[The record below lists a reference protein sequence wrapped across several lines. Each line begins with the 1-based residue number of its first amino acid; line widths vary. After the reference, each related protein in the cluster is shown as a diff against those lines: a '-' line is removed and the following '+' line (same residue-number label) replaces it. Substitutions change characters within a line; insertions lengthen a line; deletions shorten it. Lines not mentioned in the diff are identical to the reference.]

1 MIRLA
6 TCRSINRSVKIVAS
20 TTTQQLQVRA
30 FTNSSV
36 NYGKSF
42 SKKSTYDSSKNKKGA
57 GKDLNFSKLL
67 IKSNFKSR
75 AKDQEIIN
83 TYENFSI
90 NSINNE
96 LNHNKIFKYSES
108 ILKKLYISGSFVSN
122 QYNELYSKPI
132 TLLRELETN
141 KILEFFNS
149 TLNNQSKENRL
160 ILTGESG
167 SGKSTLITQFQS
179 LVLENEN
186 SILLPLTNTES
197 LVNGKFDFKLN
208 QESNLYD
215 QQRISK
221 VLLRKFKNLNEDN
234 LKKIKLSND
243 YTPKLESPTSTSS
256 SASNGL
262 PIFKKG
268 ESSLFELIEYSLK
281 NSSKIN
287 NTLVFVKTIEELTIQ
302 SNFNVYLTIDNFN
315 ALTQFSMTKYRDT
328 KNRFIYFQNFQIIK
342 TLTDLISGELSFQKG
357 GVLLSTSGL
366 YKNNDTIKVAV
377 NEIEPNHYSKFN
389 EWDKNFTNKLNSNNG
404 LQNLKISNFNLPQIK
419 SLMNEFFKLN
429 LIHNEYNLNE
439 NLINLNNDNELF
451 LNKFSE
457 KKYIISGNGNPRSL
471 IKSCVFSYV

>member
-6 TCRSINRSVKIVAS
+6 TGRSINRSVKIVAS
-20 TTTQQLQVRA
+20 TATSTTQVRA

-42 SKKSTYDSSKNKKGA
+42 SKKSTYDSSKNKKGS

-67 IKSNFKSR
+67 IKSNFKSK

-96 LNHNKIFKYSES
+96 LNNNKIFKYNEL

-141 KILEFFNS
+141 KILEFFNN
-149 TLNNQSKENRL
+149 TLNNESKKNRL

-221 VLLRKFKNLNEDN
+221 NLLRKFKSLNEDN

-243 YTPKLESPTSTSS
+243 YTPKLESPTNSS
-256 SASNGL
+256 SISNGL
-262 PIFKKG
+262 QTFQKNESMKKVEINPI
-268 ESSLFELIEYSLK
+268 IPP
-281 NSSKIN
+281 
-287 NTLVFVKTIEELTIQ
+287 
-302 SNFNVYLTIDNFN
+302 
-315 ALTQFSMTKYRDT
+315 
-328 KNRFIYFQNFQIIK
+328 IIK
-342 TLTDLISGELSFQKG
+342 YFKPFINLIC
-357 GVLLSTSGL
+357 LLQ
-366 YKNNDTIKVAV
+366 YEIKNNIPVK
-377 NEIEPNHYSKFN
+377 I
-389 EWDKNFTNKLNSNNG
+389 
-404 LQNLKISNFNLPQIK
+404 KISILNIIPVNDKIKKQISKSPIINFDNA
-419 SLMNEFFKLN
+419 KLT
-429 LIHNEYNLNE
+429 
-439 NLINLNNDNELF
+439 
-451 LNKFSE
+451 
-457 KKYIISGNGNPRSL
+457 NGNA
-471 IKSCVFSYV
+471 IKLGDVLEL

>member
-6 TCRSINRSVKIVAS
+6 TGRSINRSVKIVAPTATS
-20 TTTQQLQVRA
+20 TTQVRA

-42 SKKSTYDSSKNKKGA
+42 SKKSTYDSSKNKKGS

-67 IKSNFKSR
+67 IKSNFKSK

-96 LNHNKIFKYSES
+96 LNNNKIFKYNEL

-141 KILEFFNS
+141 KILEFFNN
-149 TLNNQSKENRL
+149 TLNNESKKNRL

-221 VLLRKFKNLNEDN
+221 NLLRKFKSLNEDN

-243 YTPKLESPTSTSS
+243 YTPKLESPTNSS
-256 SASNGL
+256 SITNGL
-262 PIFKKG
+262 QTFQKN
-268 ESSLFELIEYSLK
+268 ESNLFELIEYSLK

-287 NTLVFVKTIEELTIQ
+287 NTLVFVKIIEELTIQ
-302 SNFNVYLTIDNFN
+302 SNFNIYLTIDNFN
-315 ALTQFSMTKYRDT
+315 ALTQFSMTNYRDT
-328 KNRFIYFQNFQIIK
+328 KNKFIYFQNFQIIK
-342 TLTDLISGELSFQKG
+342 TLTDLISGELSFKKG
-357 GVLLSTSGL
+357 GILLSTSGL
-366 YKNNDTIKVAV
+366 YKNNDTIKIAI

-389 EWDKNFTNKLNSNNG
+389 EWDKNFTNKLNLNNG
-404 LQNLKISNFNLPQIK
+404 LKNIKISNFNLPQIK
-419 SLMNEFFKLN
+419 SLMNGFFKLN